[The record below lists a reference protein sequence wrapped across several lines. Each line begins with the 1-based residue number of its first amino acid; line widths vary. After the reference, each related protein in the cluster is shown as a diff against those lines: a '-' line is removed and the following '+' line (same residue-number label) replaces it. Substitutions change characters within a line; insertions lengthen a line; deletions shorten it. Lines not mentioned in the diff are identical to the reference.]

1 MAYTAQNLITD
12 VLLDMGVI
20 ADEATP
26 TASQIVTGLTK
37 FNDLL
42 ETWNIDT
49 LALYGATEYVIPFVA
64 NKVSY
69 TIGPS
74 GDLDIPRPNNI
85 TQAFV
90 RNNFG
95 SPMNQ
100 VDIPLAILTNAEYAA
115 LPFKSWTGGYPF
127 IGVWFDQTYPL
138 ITAYV
143 NPVPTGSD
151 YSLVFWNDNPLGA
164 LTQFTVLSF
173 PPGYKRAIKYALYIE
188 LAESYTIEVPQS
200 ITTKAASSKAAID
213 KQNLQLNELL
223 TSDSALYNI
232 YSNQVYPIRR

>member
-26 TASQIVTGLTK
+26 TSSQIVTGLTK
-37 FNDLL
+37 LNDLL
-42 ETWNIDT
+42 ETWNIDK
-49 LALYGATEYVIPFVA
+49 LALYGATQYVIPFVA
-64 NKVSY
+64 NKGSY
-69 TIGPS
+69 TIGPT

-95 SPMNQ
+95 PVSQQ
-100 VDIPLAILTNAEYAA
+100 VDIPLEILNNEQYAA
-115 LPFKSWTGGYPF
+115 LPFKAWTGGYPF

-143 NPVPTGSD
+143 NPIPSGSS
-151 YSLVFWNDNPLGA
+151 YSLVFWDDNALGA
-164 LTQFTVLSF
+164 LTQYTVLSF
-173 PPGYKRAIKYALYIE
+173 PPGYKRAIKYAMYIE
-188 LAESYTIEVPQS
+188 LAESYTIEVPPS
-200 ITTKAASSKAAID
+200 INVKAASSKAAID
-213 KQNLQLNELL
+213 KQNLQINILQ

-232 YSNQVYPIRR
+232 YSNQIYPIRR